1 MGDTRPPGP
10 PNTTSFEKDQSTGE
24 QEEEE
29 EEKEEHD
36 FFQSTPQFHAQGC
49 NKSFR
54 GNPPHSDIQPIYS
67 SPRTLGLMGDT
78 RPPGPPNTTSLEKD
92 QSTGEQEEERDFFQ
106 SMPQFH
112 AQGCNKSFRGNPPHS
127 DIYNKSTV
135 VPERWALWVIR
146 GPRAPPVLLD

>member
-10 PNTTSFEKDQSTGE
+10 PNTTLLEKDQSTGE

-29 EEKEEHD
+29 EEEYD

-54 GNPPHSDIQPIYS
+54 GNP
-67 SPRTLGLMGDT
+67 L
-78 RPPGPPNTTSLEKD
+78 
-92 QSTGEQEEERDFFQ
+92 
-106 SMPQFH
+106 
-112 AQGCNKSFRGNPPHS
+112 HS
-127 DIYNKSTV
+127 DIYNQSTV

-146 GPRAPPVLLD
+146 GLRAPPILFY